1 MPGARSLARIAP
13 TPAAWSFPHAP
24 RRDRD
29 TGLAQHVRGRPP
41 DHPPGRPAD
50 RCPDITAERSAQAG
64 RRHPRAERG
73 EGRQAPPGTAG
84 PAAGV
89 RRGGARAGATGR
101 EIRSVVVTLP
111 DNPTG
116 RLPRPATVRAF
127 CEVAAE
133 HDLIIISDEIYRDL
147 VHDPAMPVL
156 SPAAVA
162 PQRTV
167 VTTALSKNLALGGWR
182 IGVAPAPG

>member
-64 RRHPRAERG
+64 LGHPRGERG
-73 EGRQAPPGTAG
+73 DGRQAPPG
-84 PAAGV
+84 P
-89 RRGGARAGATGR
+89 ARAAPA
-101 EIRSVVVTLP
+101 V
-111 DNPTG
+111 PTG
-116 RLPRPATVRAF
+116 AAPPPPPPPPPPLPP
-127 CEVAAE
+127 
-133 HDLIIISDEIYRDL
+133 
-147 VHDPAMPVL
+147 P
-156 SPAAVA
+156 
-162 PQRTV
+162 
-167 VTTALSKNLALGGWR
+167 
-182 IGVAPAPG
+182 